1 MNPSLP
7 APHIY
12 RRRPTPWPIRIF
24 LVIAVLFGI
33 WVDVN
38 EPDWS
43 TKTSTAERMQTQV
56 HGSAG
61 EHSVVNSLIQTLAS
75 RR

>member
-12 RRRPTPWPIRIF
+12 RRRPTPWPVRVL
-24 LVIAVLFGI
+24 LVTAVLFGI
-33 WVDVN
+33 WVDIN

-43 TKTSTAERMQTQV
+43 TKTSTAERIQASVQ
-56 HGSAG
+56 GRSG
-61 EHSVVNSLIQTLAS
+61 EHSVVDNIMHTLAS

>member
-24 LVIAVLFGI
+24 LVIAMLFGI

-43 TKTSTAERMQTQV
+43 TETSTAERMQTQV
-56 HGSAG
+56 HGRAG
-61 EHSVVNSLIQTLAS
+61 EHSVVNNLIQTLAS